1 MELKIR
7 VGSISKIIIELLVLM
22 HLCYFLMVFRGTRLF
37 ADSFVPK
44 TRMVPV
50 SYTHLTIIDTYLR
63 NVQEVYQLA
72 DVYLFPVQEIENC
85 IDIPLSVLE
94 AASCNL
100 PIVTTEYGELASFI
114 GQEGFL
120 FTADLSSN
128 SLNEA
133 LETICLLYT
142 SRCV

>member
-1 MELKIR
+1 M
-7 VGSISKIIIELLVLM
+7 
-22 HLCYFLMVFRGTRLF
+22 
-37 ADSFVPK
+37 
-44 TRMVPV
+44 
-50 SYTHLTIIDTYLR
+50 R

-133 LETICLLYT
+133 LETMISKAEVNNRQAVLEYDWRHSVDKLQ
-142 SRCV
+142 RMIEAGDEIHG